1 VLKETNADGLRQLRK
16 LSSVSLAD
24 PREELR
30 DIEALLI
37 RALGLVP
44 NLNRTRFAN
53 ATEWTQVRRLE
64 ASIFLEKIRG

>member
-16 LSSVSLAD
+16 LSSVSLGD

-44 NLNRTRFAN
+44 NLNTRFAN
-53 ATEWTQVRRLE
+53 ATAWTQVRRLE
-64 ASIFLEKIRG
+64 APIFLEKIRG